1 MDTFKN
7 IEYDEIENYE
17 NKQKGNLYEEIDLD
31 YLKETCNVIEI
42 NFEAQTDTRDLFE
55 RCAWEIEGEK
65 IQNIESKLFF
75 KEYKVFGFW
84 LNQKE
89 NNSNIVF

>member
-17 NKQKGNLYEEIDLD
+17 NKQKGNLYEDIDS
-31 YLKETCNVIEI
+31 YHLKETRNVIEI
-42 NFEAQTDTRDLFE
+42 KFETKKTDTRDLFE
-55 RCAWEIEGEK
+55 RCVDEIEDAK

-75 KEYKVFGFW
+75 KEYKV
-84 LNQKE
+84 LVK
-89 NNSNIVF
+89 SKRK

>member
-7 IEYDEIENYE
+7 IKYDEIDEYYE
-17 NKQKGNLYEEIDLD
+17 NKQKGNQGNLYEGIGLD

-55 RCAWEIEGEK
+55 RCAGEIEGAK
-65 IQNIESKLFF
+65 IQNIESKIFF
-75 KEYKVFGFW
+75 KEYKNFV
-84 LNQKE
+84 QSKRK
-89 NNSNIVF
+89 